1 MRLGTISKLDV
12 VLFQYTINKV
22 LPCQLAVVAKNIVFF
37 ETVVPRN
44 VFRLPPDLKQI

>member
-1 MRLGTISKLDV
+1 MYSKLDV
-12 VLFQYTINKV
+12 VLFQYTIKV

-37 ETVVPRN
+37 ETVVLRN